1 MTAGPV
7 RSRVVASTLRVWL
20 ARTLSP
26 LVRMG
31 LVVVI
36 SRALGAEGLGDYQVV
51 ISYLA
56 IFEIVPAL
64 GMWPLLV
71 RNVAREPEQA
81 FRYLLHAG
89 ALSLG
94 ASALL
99 VVPMNVAGLGYGPT
113 IREAMMLLSLALAPS
128 VLLVVSEAVLIP
140 RGRPEA
146 VATLQ
151 VAESVALVATAAVLL
166 WGGGGV
172 VAVAAAMLACRTLA
186 AAVAVFL
193 ALRVCPD
200 RQWTFDWGFARR
212 LLGETPVFFL
222 SSVTWVLYSRLDVV
236 VLSRLVPVDQV
247 GYYGAAQRVL
257 TMCQEVVQSMMVV
270 TLPLLAASAARHA
283 DFQQVMARA
292 TKYVLMVGLPAAV
305 GAMLVG
311 GDLLT
316 LIFGAKFAPSG
327 PILTVLMWS
336 FVPFGL
342 MKLLGAGLT
351 ASDRQGADL
360 AINLV
365 VLAVTLALLVSA
377 IPILGAVGAAVAV
390 LGSVVTAVVLRAAY
404 FWRRVTR
411 LEVERGTGA
420 VVASA
425 GVLALVL
432 MAGRGLPLGLLVPL
446 GAAAYGVALL
456 VLGAVDRTEIGA
468 VPLVRGVLR
477 SPRLA
482 AFFGEETT

>member
-1 MTAGPV
+1 MAAAPV
-7 RSRVVASTLRVWL
+7 RSHVASTLRVWL

-89 ALSLG
+89 CLSLA

-99 VVPMNVAGLGYGPT
+99 VVPMNVAGVGYGPV

-151 VAESVALVATAAVLL
+151 VAESMALVVAAAVLL
-166 WGGGGV
+166 WSGGGI
-172 VAVAAAMLACRTLA
+172 VAVAGAMLACRVLA
-186 AAVAVFL
+186 AAVAVRL
-193 ALRVCPD
+193 ALRVCPE
-200 RQWTFDWGFARR
+200 RRWAFDWGFARR
-212 LLGETPVFFL
+212 LLAETPVFFL

-236 VLSRLVPVDQV
+236 VLSRLVAVEQV

-257 TMCQEVVQSMMVV
+257 TMCQEVVQSMMLV
-270 TLPLLAASAARHA
+270 TLPLLAASAARRP

-292 TKYVLMVGLPAAV
+292 AKYVLMIGLPAAV

-316 LIFGAKFAPSG
+316 LIFGARFAPSG
-327 PILTVLMWS
+327 PILAVLMWS

-351 ASDRQGADL
+351 ASDNQRADL
-360 AINLV
+360 VINLV
-365 VLAVTLALLVSA
+365 VLAVTLALLVSLV
-377 IPILGAVGAAVAV
+377 PVLGAMGAAVAV

-404 FWRRVTR
+404 FWRRVGGLR
-411 LEVERGTGA
+411 LERGTVPVLA
-420 VVASA
+420 AA

-432 MAGRGLPLGLLVPL
+432 VAGRGLPLGLLVPL
-446 GAAAYGVALL
+446 GVAAYGLAL
-456 VLGAVDRTEIGA
+456 VVFGAVDRTEIEA